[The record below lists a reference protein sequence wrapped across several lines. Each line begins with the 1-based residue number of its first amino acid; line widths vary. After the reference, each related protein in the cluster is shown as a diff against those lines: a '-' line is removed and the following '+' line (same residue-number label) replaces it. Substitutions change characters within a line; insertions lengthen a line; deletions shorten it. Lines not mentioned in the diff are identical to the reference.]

1 MSDPYK
7 QWRAVQS
14 WVRQGDWA
22 TLRAQWESQD
32 PEMRQAILSAL
43 GESAHPQAIACLLE
57 GLQNPEMADLAAK
70 ALGRLGAAAVP
81 WLSEAIATVGEP
93 AALALTRIPHPA
105 IVPPLLAVWSH
116 LSDEGRAQVL
126 AALHPWRDPAV
137 LLQLQTALAD
147 PAPIVQREALIGLG
161 LAAQQGEFRE
171 LHRLVPFLADP
182 ELAPAAAE
190 ALGRAQA
197 VALLEKAL
205 STAAH
210 PQAIAEALARI
221 GTAEALTVLVT
232 LLDTAPD
239 PVPIAILLARHGG
252 TPHLIQLWH
261 RSHPC
266 FAVPAVRRELAI
278 AATDPHLLTVLS
290 RDPDALV
297 ALYARQ
303 RLGPRR
309 KIS

>member
-1 MSDPYK
+1 MNDPHR
-7 QWRAVQS
+7 QWQAAQS
-14 WVRQGDWA
+14 WVRQGNWA

-43 GESAHPQAIACLLE
+43 GESTHPQAIACLLE
-57 GLQNPEMADLAAK
+57 GLQDPDMADWAAK

-81 WLSEAIATVGEP
+81 LLSEAIATVGEP
-93 AALALTRIPHPA
+93 AALALTRISHPA

-116 LSDEGRAQVL
+116 LSDGGRAQVL

-137 LLQLQTALAD
+137 LTQLQTALAD
-147 PAPIVQREALIGLG
+147 PAPIVQREALVGLG

-182 ELAPAAAE
+182 VLAPAAAE
-190 ALGRAQA
+190 ALGRARA
-197 VALLEKAL
+197 VDPLREALP
-205 STAAH
+205 TAAH

-221 GTAEALTVLVT
+221 GTAEALSVLAT

-239 PVPIAILLARHGG
+239 PVPIAVLLTRHGG
-252 TPHLIQLWH
+252 TDRLIQLWH

-266 FAVPAVRRELAI
+266 FTVPAVRRELAI
-278 AATDPHLLTVLS
+278 AAADPDLLTVLS
-290 RDPDALV
+290 HDPDVLV

-303 RLGPRR
+303 RLEAQA
-309 KIS
+309 